1 MSMAQ
6 LAERA
11 NQVQEVVGTFPAQHT
26 FSPEKQITEIFRY
39 HTISHRKSTGK
50 WR

>member
-1 MSMAQ
+1 MAQ
-6 LAERA
+6 LVEGAY
-11 NQVQEVVGTFPAQHT
+11 QVPEVIGSISAHYT
-26 FSPEKQITEIFRY
+26 FSPEKQTTEIFRC

>member
-1 MSMAQ
+1 MAQ
-6 LAERA
+6 LVELT
-11 NQVQEVVGTFPAQHT
+11 NQVPEVVGLIPTHYT

-39 HTISHRKSTGK
+39 HSIAHRKCPGK